1 MGRVISW
8 TCERM
13 VSAIAQL
20 RDVRHSNHETRP
32 LNGRDTM
39 LMDKRPPLRVRCNQ
53 VELDYLF
60 GALMIVK
67 K

>member
-1 MGRVISW
+1 
-8 TCERM
+8 M